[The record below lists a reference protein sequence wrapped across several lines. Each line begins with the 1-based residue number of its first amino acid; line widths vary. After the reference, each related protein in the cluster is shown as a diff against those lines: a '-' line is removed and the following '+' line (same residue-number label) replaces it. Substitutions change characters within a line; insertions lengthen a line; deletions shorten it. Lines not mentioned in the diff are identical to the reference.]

1 MNKMEFFKILEEGLI
16 DFPAHELQEILYDY
30 KEHFSNAQSDGKTE
44 EEIIEEL
51 GDPYTIVNQYRSSY
65 MQVSTSNTEYEDTYE
80 EKESSN
86 KTYTS
91 YDNDLNEKH
100 SNNSTNNSSNSL
112 INTILKIC
120 MVVGLLILFF
130 PIVVAGFATIFGVG
144 IGLLA
149 IPFAFSISG
158 ILMLLG
164 KFGFTIL
171 GFGVPAFFADFP
183 TSVTLLITIG
193 SVSATLIC
201 FILLIYLIK
210 FIVTSILYNSIS
222 LLSVYV
228 LTIKT
233 DLSSLSI
240 SNVLIIFFCFY
251 LA

>member
-80 EKESSN
+80 EKESNN
-86 KTYTS
+86 KKYTS
-91 YDNDLNEKH
+91 YDNDFNEKH

-183 TSVTLLITIG
+183 TSVTILITIG

-210 FIVTSILYNSIS
+210 FIV
-222 LLSVYV
+222 
-228 LTIKT
+228 
-233 DLSSLSI
+233 
-240 SNVLIIFFCFY
+240 LIIKR
-251 LA
+251 LINKLSNKEGI

>member
-51 GDPYTIVNQYRSSY
+51 GDPYTIVNQYRSNY
-65 MQVSTSNTEYEDTYE
+65 IQVSATNTEYEDTYE
-80 EKESSN
+80 EKEPIN
-86 KTYTS
+86 ETYTNYS
-91 YDNDLNEKH
+91 DDSNEKY
-100 SNNSTNNSSNSL
+100 SNNTNNSSNSL

-120 MVVGLLILFF
+120 MVIGLLILFF
-130 PIVVAGFATIFGVG
+130 PIGVAGLATVFGLG

-210 FIVTSILYNSIS
+210 FII
-222 LLSVYV
+222 
-228 LTIKT
+228 
-233 DLSSLSI
+233 
-240 SNVLIIFFCFY
+240 LIIKK
-251 LA
+251 LINKLSNKEGI

>member
-51 GDPYTIVNQYRSSY
+51 GDPYTIVNQYRSNY
-65 MQVSTSNTEYEDTYE
+65 MQVSATNTEYEDTYE
-80 EKESSN
+80 EKEPN
-86 KTYTS
+86 NETYTNYS
-91 YDNDLNEKH
+91 DDSNEKY
-100 SNNSTNNSSNSL
+100 SNNTNNSSNSL

-120 MVVGLLILFF
+120 MVIGLLILFF
-130 PIVVAGFATIFGVG
+130 PIGVAGLATVFGLG

-210 FIVTSILYNSIS
+210 FII
-222 LLSVYV
+222 
-228 LTIKT
+228 
-233 DLSSLSI
+233 
-240 SNVLIIFFCFY
+240 LIIKK
-251 LA
+251 LINKLSNKEGI

>member
-51 GDPYTIVNQYRSSY
+51 GDPYTIVNQYRSNY
-65 MQVSTSNTEYEDTYE
+65 MQVSATNTEYEDTYE
-80 EKESSN
+80 EKEPNNETHTNYSDDS
-86 KTYTS
+86 
-91 YDNDLNEKH
+91 NEKY
-100 SNNSTNNSSNSL
+100 SNNTNNSSNSL

-120 MVVGLLILFF
+120 MVIGLLILFF
-130 PIVVAGFATIFGVG
+130 PIGVAGLATVFGLG

-210 FIVTSILYNSIS
+210 FII
-222 LLSVYV
+222 
-228 LTIKT
+228 
-233 DLSSLSI
+233 
-240 SNVLIIFFCFY
+240 LIIKK
-251 LA
+251 LINKLSNKEGI

>member
-1 MNKMEFFKILEEGLI
+1 MEFFKILEEGLI

-51 GDPYTIVNQYRSSY
+51 GDPYTIVNQYRSNY
-65 MQVSTSNTEYEDTYE
+65 MQVSATNTEYEDTYE
-80 EKESSN
+80 EKEPNNETHTNYSDDS
-86 KTYTS
+86 
-91 YDNDLNEKH
+91 NEKY
-100 SNNSTNNSSNSL
+100 SNNTNNSSNSL

-120 MVVGLLILFF
+120 MVIGLLILFF
-130 PIVVAGFATIFGVG
+130 PIGVAGLATVFGLG

-210 FIVTSILYNSIS
+210 FII
-222 LLSVYV
+222 
-228 LTIKT
+228 
-233 DLSSLSI
+233 
-240 SNVLIIFFCFY
+240 LIIKK
-251 LA
+251 LINKLSNKEGI

>member
-51 GDPYTIVNQYRSSY
+51 GDPYTIVNQYRSNY
-65 MQVSTSNTEYEDTYE
+65 MQVSATNTEYEDTYE
-80 EKESSN
+80 EKEPN
-86 KTYTS
+86 NETYTNYS
-91 YDNDLNEKH
+91 DDSNEKY
-100 SNNSTNNSSNSL
+100 SNNTNSSSNSL

-120 MVVGLLILFF
+120 MVIGLLILFF
-130 PIVVAGFATIFGVG
+130 PIGVAGLATVFGLG

-210 FIVTSILYNSIS
+210 FII
-222 LLSVYV
+222 
-228 LTIKT
+228 
-233 DLSSLSI
+233 
-240 SNVLIIFFCFY
+240 LIIKK
-251 LA
+251 LINKLSNKEGI

>member
-51 GDPYTIVNQYRSSY
+51 GDPYTIVNQYRSNY
-65 MQVSTSNTEYEDTYE
+65 MQVSATNTEYEDTYE
-80 EKESSN
+80 EKEPIN
-86 KTYTS
+86 ETYTNYS
-91 YDNDLNEKH
+91 DDSNEKY
-100 SNNSTNNSSNSL
+100 SNNTNNSSNSL

-120 MVVGLLILFF
+120 MVIGLLILFF
-130 PIVVAGFATIFGVG
+130 PIGVAGLATVFGLG

-210 FIVTSILYNSIS
+210 FII
-222 LLSVYV
+222 
-228 LTIKT
+228 
-233 DLSSLSI
+233 
-240 SNVLIIFFCFY
+240 LIIKK
-251 LA
+251 LINKLSNKEGI

>member
-80 EKESSN
+80 EKEPIN
-86 KTYTS
+86 ETYTNYS
-91 YDNDLNEKH
+91 DDSNEKY
-100 SNNSTNNSSNSL
+100 SNNTNNSSNSL

-183 TSVTLLITIG
+183 TSVTVLITIG

-210 FIVTSILYNSIS
+210 FIV
-222 LLSVYV
+222 
-228 LTIKT
+228 
-233 DLSSLSI
+233 
-240 SNVLIIFFCFY
+240 LIIKR
-251 LA
+251 LINKLSNKEGI

>member
-51 GDPYTIVNQYRSSY
+51 GDPYTIVNQYRSNY
-65 MQVSTSNTEYEDTYE
+65 MQVSATNTEYEDTYE
-80 EKESSN
+80 EKEPIN
-86 KTYTS
+86 ETYTNYS
-91 YDNDLNEKH
+91 DDSNEKY
-100 SNNSTNNSSNSL
+100 SNNTNTSSNSL

-120 MVVGLLILFF
+120 MVIGLLILFF
-130 PIVVAGFATIFGVG
+130 PIGVAGLATVFGLG

-210 FIVTSILYNSIS
+210 FII
-222 LLSVYV
+222 
-228 LTIKT
+228 
-233 DLSSLSI
+233 
-240 SNVLIIFFCFY
+240 LIIKK
-251 LA
+251 LINKLSNKEGI

>member
-51 GDPYTIVNQYRSSY
+51 GDPYTIVNQYRSNY
-65 MQVSTSNTEYEDTYE
+65 MQVSATNTEYEDTYE
-80 EKESSN
+80 EKEPIN
-86 KTYTS
+86 ETYTNYS
-91 YDNDLNEKH
+91 DDSNEKY
-100 SNNSTNNSSNSL
+100 SNNTNNSSNSL

-120 MVVGLLILFF
+120 MVIGLLILFF
-130 PIVVAGFATIFGVG
+130 PIGVAGLATVFGLG

-210 FIVTSILYNSIS
+210 FII
-222 LLSVYV
+222 
-228 LTIKT
+228 
-233 DLSSLSI
+233 
-240 SNVLIIFFCFY
+240 LIIKK
-251 LA
+251 LINKL

>member
-183 TSVTLLITIG
+183 TSVTVLITIG

-210 FIVTSILYNSIS
+210 FIV
-222 LLSVYV
+222 
-228 LTIKT
+228 
-233 DLSSLSI
+233 
-240 SNVLIIFFCFY
+240 LIIKR
-251 LA
+251 LINKLSNKEGI

>member
-51 GDPYTIVNQYRSSY
+51 GDPYTIVNQYRSNY
-65 MQVSTSNTEYEDTYE
+65 MQVSATNTEYEDTYE
-80 EKESSN
+80 EKEPIN
-86 KTYTS
+86 ETYTNYS
-91 YDNDLNEKH
+91 DDSNEKY
-100 SNNSTNNSSNSL
+100 SNNTNNSSNSL

-120 MVVGLLILFF
+120 MVIGLLILFF
-130 PIVVAGFATIFGVG
+130 PIGVAGLATVFGLG

-210 FIVTSILYNSIS
+210 FII
-222 LLSVYV
+222 
-228 LTIKT
+228 
-233 DLSSLSI
+233 
-240 SNVLIIFFCFY
+240 LIIKK
-251 LA
+251 LINKLSN

>member
-51 GDPYTIVNQYRSSY
+51 GDPYTIVNQYRSNY
-65 MQVSTSNTEYEDTYE
+65 MQVSATDTEYEDTYE
-80 EKESSN
+80 EKEPIN
-86 KTYTS
+86 ETYTNYS
-91 YDNDLNEKH
+91 DDSNEKY
-100 SNNSTNNSSNSL
+100 SNNTNNSSNSL

-120 MVVGLLILFF
+120 MVIGLLILFF
-130 PIVVAGFATIFGVG
+130 PIGVAGLATVFGLG

-210 FIVTSILYNSIS
+210 FII
-222 LLSVYV
+222 
-228 LTIKT
+228 
-233 DLSSLSI
+233 
-240 SNVLIIFFCFY
+240 LIIKK
-251 LA
+251 LINKLSNKEGI

>member
-16 DFPAHELQEILYDY
+16 DFPAHESQEILYDY

-51 GDPYTIVNQYRSSY
+51 GDPYTIVNQYRSNY
-65 MQVSTSNTEYEDTYE
+65 MQVSATNTEYEDTYE
-80 EKESSN
+80 EKEPIN
-86 KTYTS
+86 ETYTNYS
-91 YDNDLNEKH
+91 DDSNEKY
-100 SNNSTNNSSNSL
+100 SNNTNNSSNSL

-120 MVVGLLILFF
+120 MVIGLLILFF
-130 PIVVAGFATIFGVG
+130 PIGVAGLATVFGLG

-210 FIVTSILYNSIS
+210 FII
-222 LLSVYV
+222 
-228 LTIKT
+228 
-233 DLSSLSI
+233 
-240 SNVLIIFFCFY
+240 LIIKK
-251 LA
+251 LINKLSNKEGI

>member
-80 EKESSN
+80 EKESNN

-183 TSVTLLITIG
+183 TSVTILITIG

-210 FIVTSILYNSIS
+210 FIV
-222 LLSVYV
+222 
-228 LTIKT
+228 
-233 DLSSLSI
+233 
-240 SNVLIIFFCFY
+240 LIIKR
-251 LA
+251 LINKLSNKEGI

>member
-30 KEHFSNAQSDGKTE
+30 KDHFSNAQADGKTE

-51 GDPYTIVNQYRSSY
+51 GDPYTIVNQYRSNY
-65 MQVSTSNTEYEDTYE
+65 MQVSATNTEYEDTYE
-80 EKESSN
+80 EKEPIN
-86 KTYTS
+86 ETYTNYS
-91 YDNDLNEKH
+91 DDSNEKY
-100 SNNSTNNSSNSL
+100 SNNTNNSSNSL

-120 MVVGLLILFF
+120 MVIGLLILFF
-130 PIVVAGFATIFGVG
+130 PIGVAGLATVFGLG

-210 FIVTSILYNSIS
+210 FII
-222 LLSVYV
+222 
-228 LTIKT
+228 
-233 DLSSLSI
+233 
-240 SNVLIIFFCFY
+240 LIIKK
-251 LA
+251 LINKLSNKEGI

>member
-51 GDPYTIVNQYRSSY
+51 GDPYTIVNQYRSNY
-65 MQVSTSNTEYEDTYE
+65 MQVSATNTEYEDTYE
-80 EKESSN
+80 EKEPIN
-86 KTYTS
+86 ETYTNYS
-91 YDNDLNEKH
+91 DDSNEKY
-100 SNNSTNNSSNSL
+100 SNNTNNSSNSL

-120 MVVGLLILFF
+120 MG
-130 PIVVAGFATIFGVG
+130 VAGLATVFGLG

-210 FIVTSILYNSIS
+210 FII
-222 LLSVYV
+222 
-228 LTIKT
+228 
-233 DLSSLSI
+233 
-240 SNVLIIFFCFY
+240 LIIKK
-251 LA
+251 LINKLSNKEGI

>member
-51 GDPYTIVNQYRSSY
+51 GDPYTIVNQYRSNY
-65 MQVSTSNTEYEDTYE
+65 MQVSATNTEYEDTYE
-80 EKESSN
+80 EKEPN
-86 KTYTS
+86 NETYTNYS
-91 YDNDLNEKH
+91 DDSNEKY
-100 SNNSTNNSSNSL
+100 SNNNTNNSSNSL

-120 MVVGLLILFF
+120 MVIGLLILFF
-130 PIVVAGFATIFGVG
+130 PIGVAGLATVLGLG

-183 TSVTLLITIG
+183 TSVTLLIT
-193 SVSATLIC
+193 LIC

-210 FIVTSILYNSIS
+210 FII
-222 LLSVYV
+222 
-228 LTIKT
+228 
-233 DLSSLSI
+233 
-240 SNVLIIFFCFY
+240 LIIKK
-251 LA
+251 LINKLSNKEGI

>member
-51 GDPYTIVNQYRSSY
+51 GDPYTIVNQYRSNY
-65 MQVSTSNTEYEDTYE
+65 IQVSTTNTELATV
-80 EKESSN
+80 
-86 KTYTS
+86 
-91 YDNDLNEKH
+91 L
-100 SNNSTNNSSNSL
+100 
-112 INTILKIC
+112 
-120 MVVGLLILFF
+120 GL
-130 PIVVAGFATIFGVG
+130 GT
-144 IGLLA
+144 GLLA

-193 SVSATLIC
+193 SISATLIC

-210 FIVTSILYNSIS
+210 FII
-222 LLSVYV
+222 
-228 LTIKT
+228 
-233 DLSSLSI
+233 
-240 SNVLIIFFCFY
+240 LIIKK
-251 LA
+251 LMNKLSNKEGI

>member
-51 GDPYTIVNQYRSSY
+51 GDPYTIVNQYRSNY
-65 MQVSTSNTEYEDTYE
+65 IQVSTTNTEYEDTYE
-80 EKESSN
+80 EKEANNETYTNYNDDSN
-86 KTYTS
+86 KKY
-91 YDNDLNEKH
+91 
-100 SNNSTNNSSNSL
+100 SNNSTNSSSNSL
-112 INTILKIC
+112 INIILKIC
-120 MVVGLLILFF
+120 MIVGLLILFF
-130 PIVVAGFATIFGVG
+130 PIVIAGLATVLGLG
-144 IGLLA
+144 TGLLA

-193 SVSATLIC
+193 SISATLIC
-201 FILLIYLIK
+201 FI
-210 FIVTSILYNSIS
+210 
-222 LLSVYV
+222 
-228 LTIKT
+228 
-233 DLSSLSI
+233 
-240 SNVLIIFFCFY
+240 
-251 LA
+251 

>member
-51 GDPYTIVNQYRSSY
+51 GDPYTIVNQYRSNY
-65 MQVSTSNTEYEDTYE
+65 MQVSATNTEYEDTYE
-80 EKESSN
+80 EKESNN

-183 TSVTLLITIG
+183 TSVTVLITIG

-210 FIVTSILYNSIS
+210 FIV
-222 LLSVYV
+222 
-228 LTIKT
+228 
-233 DLSSLSI
+233 
-240 SNVLIIFFCFY
+240 LIIKR
-251 LA
+251 LINKLSNKEGI

>member
-51 GDPYTIVNQYRSSY
+51 GDPYTIVNQYRSNY
-65 MQVSTSNTEYEDTYE
+65 MQVSATNTEYEDTYE
-80 EKESSN
+80 EKEPIN
-86 KTYTS
+86 ETYTNYS
-91 YDNDLNEKH
+91 DDSNEKY
-100 SNNSTNNSSNSL
+100 SNNTNNSSNSL

-120 MVVGLLILFF
+120 MVIGLLILFF
-130 PIVVAGFATIFGVG
+130 PIGVAGLATVFGLG

-201 FILLIYLIK
+201 FILLIYIIK
-210 FIVTSILYNSIS
+210 FII
-222 LLSVYV
+222 
-228 LTIKT
+228 
-233 DLSSLSI
+233 
-240 SNVLIIFFCFY
+240 LIIKK
-251 LA
+251 LINKLSNKEGI

>member
-30 KEHFSNAQSDGKTE
+30 KEHFSNSQSDGKTE

-51 GDPYTIVNQYRSSY
+51 GDPYTIVNQYRSNY
-65 MQVSTSNTEYEDTYE
+65 MQVSATNTEYEDTYE
-80 EKESSN
+80 EKEPIN
-86 KTYTS
+86 ETYTNYS
-91 YDNDLNEKH
+91 DDSNEKY
-100 SNNSTNNSSNSL
+100 SNNTNNSSNSL

-120 MVVGLLILFF
+120 MVIGLLILFF
-130 PIVVAGFATIFGVG
+130 PIGVAGLATVFGLG

-210 FIVTSILYNSIS
+210 FII
-222 LLSVYV
+222 
-228 LTIKT
+228 
-233 DLSSLSI
+233 
-240 SNVLIIFFCFY
+240 LIIKK
-251 LA
+251 LINKLSNKEGI

>member
-30 KEHFSNAQSDGKTE
+30 KEHFSNSKKKKKTE

-51 GDPYTIVNQYRSSY
+51 GDPYTIVNQYRSNY
-65 MQVSTSNTEYEDTYE
+65 MQVSATNTEYEDTYE
-80 EKESSN
+80 EKEPIN
-86 KTYTS
+86 ETYTNYS
-91 YDNDLNEKH
+91 DDSNEKY
-100 SNNSTNNSSNSL
+100 SNNTNNSSNSL

-120 MVVGLLILFF
+120 MVIGLLILFF
-130 PIVVAGFATIFGVG
+130 PIGVAGLATVFGLG

-210 FIVTSILYNSIS
+210 FII
-222 LLSVYV
+222 
-228 LTIKT
+228 
-233 DLSSLSI
+233 
-240 SNVLIIFFCFY
+240 LIIKK
-251 LA
+251 LINKLSNKEGI

>member
-1 MNKMEFFKILEEGLI
+1 MEFFKILEEGLI

-51 GDPYTIVNQYRSSY
+51 GDPYTIVNQYRSNY
-65 MQVSTSNTEYEDTYE
+65 MQVSATNTEYEDTYE
-80 EKESSN
+80 EKEPIN
-86 KTYTS
+86 ETYTNYS
-91 YDNDLNEKH
+91 DDSNEKY
-100 SNNSTNNSSNSL
+100 SNNTNNSSNSL

-120 MVVGLLILFF
+120 MVIGLLILFF
-130 PIVVAGFATIFGVG
+130 PIGVAGLATVFGLG

-210 FIVTSILYNSIS
+210 FII
-222 LLSVYV
+222 
-228 LTIKT
+228 
-233 DLSSLSI
+233 
-240 SNVLIIFFCFY
+240 LIIKK
-251 LA
+251 LINKLSNKEGI

>member
-51 GDPYTIVNQYRSSY
+51 GDPYTIVNQYRSNY
-65 MQVSTSNTEYEDTYE
+65 MQVSATNTEYEDTYE
-80 EKESSN
+80 EKEPIN
-86 KTYTS
+86 ETYTNYS
-91 YDNDLNEKH
+91 DDSNEKY
-100 SNNSTNNSSNSL
+100 SNNTNNSSNSL

-120 MVVGLLILFF
+120 MVIGLLILFF
-130 PIVVAGFATIFGVG
+130 PIGVAGLATVFGLG

-210 FIVTSILYNSIS
+210 FII
-222 LLSVYV
+222 
-228 LTIKT
+228 
-233 DLSSLSI
+233 
-240 SNVLIIFFCFY
+240 LIIKK
-251 LA
+251 LMNKLSNKEGI

>member
-51 GDPYTIVNQYRSSY
+51 GDPYTIVNQYRSNY
-65 MQVSTSNTEYEDTYE
+65 MQVSATNTEYEDTYE
-80 EKESSN
+80 EKEPIN
-86 KTYTS
+86 ETYTNYS
-91 YDNDLNEKH
+91 DDSNEKY
-100 SNNSTNNSSNSL
+100 SNNTNNSSNSL

-120 MVVGLLILFF
+120 MVIGLLILFF
-130 PIVVAGFATIFGVG
+130 PIGVAWLATVFGLG

-210 FIVTSILYNSIS
+210 FII
-222 LLSVYV
+222 
-228 LTIKT
+228 
-233 DLSSLSI
+233 
-240 SNVLIIFFCFY
+240 LIIKK
-251 LA
+251 LINKLSNKEGI

>member
-51 GDPYTIVNQYRSSY
+51 GDPYTIVNQYRSNY
-65 MQVSTSNTEYEDTYE
+65 IQVSATNTEYEDTYE
-80 EKESSN
+80 EKEPNNETHTNYSDDS
-86 KTYTS
+86 
-91 YDNDLNEKH
+91 NEKYP
-100 SNNSTNNSSNSL
+100 NNTNNSSNSL
-112 INTILKIC
+112 INTILKIF
-120 MVVGLLILFF
+120 MVIGLLILFF
-130 PIVVAGFATIFGVG
+130 PIVVAGLATVFGLG

-171 GFGVPAFFADFP
+171 GFGVPTFFADFP

-210 FIVTSILYNSIS
+210 FII
-222 LLSVYV
+222 
-228 LTIKT
+228 
-233 DLSSLSI
+233 
-240 SNVLIIFFCFY
+240 LIIKK
-251 LA
+251 LINKLSNKEGI